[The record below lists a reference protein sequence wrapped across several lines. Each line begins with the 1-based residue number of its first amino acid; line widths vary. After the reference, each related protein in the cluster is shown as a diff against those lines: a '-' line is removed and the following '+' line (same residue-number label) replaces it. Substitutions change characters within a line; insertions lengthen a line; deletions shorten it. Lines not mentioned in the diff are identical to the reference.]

1 MLNICPSRYEEIG
14 FFGIMLDT
22 TLGISSNEKPSVTF
36 KSSSE
41 RSWLSWS
48 ALRSKILPGAIMDA
62 SVTATSIAIV
72 VVITK

>member
-1 MLNICPSRYEEIG
+1 MLNICPSRYDEMG

-22 TLGISSNEKPSVTF
+22 TLGISSTEKPSVTF

-41 RSWLSWS
+41 RSCVSWS
-48 ALRSKILPGAIMDA
+48 AVRSKILPGAIIDA
-62 SVTATSIAIV
+62 SDTATSIAIV